1 MDLAYVREFSDADRA
16 QRQYSTL
23 DLCHEDAFTFVLNS
37 TSPLTERVLQHA
49 DKMRRK
55 GLKIEIVQLGRDFD
69 VSPGSNGQNWID
81 GMGLARGGGL
91 LVRPDQHILLR
102 MSEGSSIEDIQD
114 TLDGYLFG
122 RNRE

>member
-1 MDLAYVREFSDADRA
+1 MREFSDADRA

-37 TSPLTERVLQHA
+37 TSPLSKRNLQHV
-49 DKMRRK
+49 DQIRRR

-69 VSPGSNGQNWID
+69 VSPGSNGQNWIN
-81 GMGLARGGGL
+81 GTSLETGGGL

-102 MSEGSSIEDIQD
+102 LSEASSFEDIQD

-122 RNRE
+122 QNRE